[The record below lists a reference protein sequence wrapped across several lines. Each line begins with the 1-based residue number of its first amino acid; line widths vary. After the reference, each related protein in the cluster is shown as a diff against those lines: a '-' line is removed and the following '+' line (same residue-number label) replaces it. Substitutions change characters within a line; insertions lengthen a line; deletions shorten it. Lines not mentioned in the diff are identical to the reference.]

1 MYIKALDAV
10 SVNCFTTPHSRKR
23 LPSISIP
30 INGAVDGKI
39 RQTTTVMITGN
50 RIFSSLD
57 TGRSCSILILR
68 SFSVV
73 NNFIIGGWIIGTS
86 DI

>member
-1 MYIKALDAV
+1 MYINALDAV
-10 SVNCFTTPHSRKR
+10 SVNCLTTPDSLKR

-30 INGAVDGKI
+30 TKGAVVGRI
-39 RQTTTVMITGN
+39 RHTTMVTIIGN

-57 TGRSCSILILR
+57 TGRNCAILIFRSCS
-68 SFSVV
+68 VV
-73 NNFIIGGWIIGTS
+73 SNFIIGGWIIGTS